1 MPASQCRPE
10 KLGKYTHRTSTN
22 QSGCSTIVIQRLL
35 QQKQQH
41 RARSVHFKRGQKMCQ
56 EGKIRLQHLTFT
68 IFFFFWFSI
77 RTYLF
82 FFFHPFFL
90 SGFLNVTSIHPCV
103 AFLFLL
109 AKFVG
114 KAKLKTKNSLKKVI
128 LQVFSREKREGK
140 KRKIRHFR
148 IFGFQ

>member
-1 MPASQCRPE
+1 VPASQCRPE
-10 KLGKYTHRTSTN
+10 KLGKYTHRTSRN
-22 QSGCSTIVIQRLL
+22 ESGCSTIAIQLLL

-41 RARSVHFKRGQKMCQ
+41 WARSVHFKRGQKMSQ

-77 RTYLF
+77 HTYLF
-82 FFFHPFFL
+82 FFLPFFF

-140 KRKIRHFR
+140 KT
-148 IFGFQ
+148 

>member
-1 MPASQCRPE
+1 
-10 KLGKYTHRTSTN
+10 
-22 QSGCSTIVIQRLL
+22 
-35 QQKQQH
+35 
-41 RARSVHFKRGQKMCQ
+41 
-56 EGKIRLQHLTFT
+56 
-68 IFFFFWFSI
+68 
-77 RTYLF
+77 
-82 FFFHPFFL
+82 
-90 SGFLNVTSIHPCV
+90 V